1 MFRKL
6 VFGISLVLLCT
17 ATAMAQDDAAE
28 QPVETDAKMLG
39 GMSVLGNQ
47 EAPMSLFIVPW
58 KSSEL
63 GGETHL
69 TRTLNERDLPVD
81 RDVFM
86 RELDFHQ
93 VSAASPTI
101 AAELANVV
109 VASTR

>member
-6 VFGISLVLLCT
+6 ILIISVVFISAAPV
-17 ATAMAQDDAAE
+17 MAEKAAPE
-28 QPVETDAKMLG
+28 QPVQTDAKMLG

-63 GGETHL
+63 GGETNL
-69 TRTLNERDLPVD
+69 TRTLNERDQPVD

-86 RELDFHQ
+86 REMEFHQ
-93 VSAASPTI
+93 VSAASPSI
-101 AAELANVV
+101 AAELSHVV
-109 VASTR
+109 VAAK